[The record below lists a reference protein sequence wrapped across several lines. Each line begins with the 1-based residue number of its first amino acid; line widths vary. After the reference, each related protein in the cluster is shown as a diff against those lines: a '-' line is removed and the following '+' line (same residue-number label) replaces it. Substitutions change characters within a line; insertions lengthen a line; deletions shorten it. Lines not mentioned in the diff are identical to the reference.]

1 MPAEFTTTTPDRIEP
16 LVVITGASRGI
27 GAATALDAARHGWH
41 VAVCFQHDAAAA
53 NAVVA
58 DVRALGRRA
67 AAFRGNIADDGEVCA
82 MFSDIDEQLDGLT
95 LRGLVNNAGVV
106 DRTSTV
112 VEMSPERIRR
122 MFEINVF
129 GAFSCAREA
138 IERMALSRGGTGGAI
153 VNVSSVA
160 ARTGGARQYV
170 DYAASKGAID
180 TMTVGLALEL
190 ADEAIRVNAVRPG
203 ITDTDIHASGG
214 LPDRAWD
221 LAPSIPLRR
230 PGAPEEI
237 ARAIVWLLG
246 DEASYSTGAILDVS
260 GGR

>member
-1 MPAEFTTTTPDRIEP
+1 M
-16 LVVITGASRGI
+16 ITGAGRGI
-27 GAATALDAARHGWH
+27 GAATALDAARRGWH

-53 NAVVA
+53 DAVVA
-58 DVRALGRRA
+58 AVRDLGRRA
-67 AAFRGNIADDGEVCA
+67 AAFRGNIADDGEVRA
-82 MFSDIDEQLDGLT
+82 MFSDIDDRLGGLT

-106 DRTSTV
+106 DRTSAV
-112 VEMSPERIRR
+112 VDMTPERIRR

-138 IERMALSRGGTGGAI
+138 ITRMALSRGGSGGAI

-190 ADEAIRVNAVRPG
+190 ADEGIRVNAVRPG

-230 PGAPEEI
+230 PGTPEEV
-237 ARAIVWLLG
+237 ARAIIWMLS